1 MIYMIAQHV
10 FQNFKVIIHFL
21 KLTIMN
27 ILNNNARKINDL
39 VFENRNKEYGA
50 YAIRA
55 SYDMALLK
63 SIGALITL
71 LFISFG
77 VAFGYS
83 KMNYVEIVESIDL
96 EANNVNPPI
105 EIVKTIDITPPTQ
118 PEAAAAPL
126 GTSSPTIFTNDAVE
140 THSVANL
147 ENPNAGLGNEN
158 STGTSATSTISSTN
172 TITSVPETPLNGG
185 TPSEVVLTAEMP
197 EFSAEPN
204 GVLKYVSGN
213 IVYPEMA
220 KNIGAEGTVHVTFVV
235 NEFGKVDNVKVLKGI
250 GYGCDEEVVR
260 IITRMPKWIKAGKDE
275 KGRPVRVRYNIPV
288 RFKLK

>member
-1 MIYMIAQHV
+1 
-10 FQNFKVIIHFL
+10 
-21 KLTIMN
+21 MN
-27 ILNNNARKINDL
+27 ILNNNTNKLNDL

-83 KMNYVEIVESIDL
+83 KMTYVEIVESIDL
-96 EANNVNPPI
+96 DGIETVCPI
-105 EIVKTIDITPPTQ
+105 EEIKEITLTPLTP

-126 GTSSPTIFTNDAVE
+126 GTSTPTIFTDTAIEN
-140 THSVANL
+140 HSVTNV

-158 STGTSATSTISSTN
+158 STGASSNSTVSSTN
-172 TITSVPETPLNGG
+172 TITSVSTDPINTGVS
-185 TPSEVVLTAEMP
+185 TEVILDSEMP
-197 EFSAEPN
+197 EFSTEPN
-204 GVLKYVSGN
+204 GVLKYVASS

-235 NEFGKVDNVKVLKGI
+235 NEFGKVDNVKVLRGI